1 MEVINMYRVRLVSD
15 LYQWKLKIEEEQR
28 KGDKSNMEE
37 LKLLENAIEK
47 LKQNYKAG
55 QILPKRTYPS
65 AYKEYSRKYAEE
77 IEIDKLWVLKVSSD
91 WRVIYTVV
99 GNEIEIISFIL
110 DSMSH
115 KKYDRKFHF
124 RTS

>member
-1 MEVINMYRVRLVSD
+1 MDRYRVRLVRD
-15 LYQWKLKIEEEQR
+15 LYEWKSKMEEEQR
-28 KGDKSNMEE
+28 RGDKSNIEE
-37 LKLLENAIEK
+37 LKLLNKAIEM
-47 LKQNYKAG
+47 LKDDYKAG
-55 QILPKRTYPS
+55 QILPKKTYPS
-65 AYKEYSRKYAEE
+65 AYKEYSRRYAGE
-77 IEIDKLWVLKVSSD
+77 IEIDKLWVLKVSSN

-110 DSMSH
+110 DSMNH